1 MQDDLDSACIRRQF
15 NPVALML
22 GVDPEVADVV
32 CAGLIEVGV
41 VFYCDRTGDDYRP
54 SFGGAVVPD
63 GSNCSVLQAS
73 WARWT

>member
-1 MQDDLDSACIRRQF
+1 MQDNLNTACIRRQF

-22 GVDPEVADVV
+22 GVDPEDADAVL
-32 CAGLIEVGV
+32 AGFIEASVI
-41 VFYCDRTGDDYRP
+41 FYCTRTGDDYRP